1 MRRLRVY
8 SPQAL
13 ASGETVL
20 LDGAPAHHLLRV
32 LRRRVGDSVVLF
44 NGDGQEHG
52 GEIVALDGRDGCTV
66 ALTSSARPATESP
79 LRTTLIQAIGRG
91 DRMDWAVQKCVELG
105 VHAIQPVL
113 TERTEVRLQGPRAE
127 KRRAHWQQIVISA
140 CEQSGRVRVPE
151 VAPII
156 QLDELPACRGTALYL
171 EPTAI
176 GDLASLT
183 LDPDAEVALAIGP
196 EGGFSTDELAR
207 LDSLGF
213 TGLRLGPR
221 VLRTET
227 AGAAVL
233 AALQFRF
240 GDC

>member
-8 SPQAL
+8 SPQPL
-13 ASGETVL
+13 ERGDTVL
-20 LDGAPAHHLLRV
+20 LGGAPAHHLLRV

-44 NGDGQEHG
+44 NGDGQEHD
-52 GEIVALDGRDGCTV
+52 GEIVALEGRDGCRV
-66 ALTSSARPATESP
+66 ALKSCARPATESP
-79 LRTTLIQAIGRG
+79 LGTTLIQAIGRG

-113 TERTEVRLQGPRAE
+113 TERTEVRLQGTRAE
-127 KRRAHWQQIVISA
+127 KRRAHWQQVVVSA

-151 VAPII
+151 VAPIVR
-156 QLDELPACRGTALYL
+156 LDELTARPGTSLYL

-176 GDLASLT
+176 GNLASLA

-196 EGGFSTDELAR
+196 EGGFSSDELAR
-207 LDSLGF
+207 LDALGF

-233 AALQFRF
+233 AALQSRF